1 LGQTALHLAV
11 GLGATEIVEILLSA
25 GAKVNALNSAGKNP
39 VQLAV
44 KNGDELVFM
53 LLLKSGA
60 DLQSRDPGGNNLLHL
75 ACAGTEPARERLVKA
90 ILKHNVSVNERNF
103 SDYTPLHIAVTSGSR
118 ALIDLLLAAGA
129 RIDARLPDGRSAL
142 FICRHEFIG
151 YLLDRNADSGLKS
164 NDGRTAFVE
173 ALLSQ
178 DRERIA
184 AFKASGHF
192 GVEPKAFRIGN
203 EDVTLWEAAAS
214 GNLAQLRGIL
224 QAEASQV
231 QLREV
236 QFGETA
242 LHRAVLAERAAAVE
256 LLLAAGA
263 QPSAGNH
270 LWRTPLH
277 YGAATGNLAVVKMLV
292 EAGSNVFALDARGS
306 TPLHE
311 AAAARHTEVYE
322 FLLRNGAI
330 DSTRNNNGLSAAD
343 MLK

>member
-1 LGQTALHLAV
+1 MGNTALHLAV
-11 GLGATEIVEILLSA
+11 NLGATEIVRILLSA
-25 GAKVNALNSAGKNP
+25 GADVNALNLSGKSP
-39 VQLAV
+39 VQLAA
-44 KNGDELVFM
+44 KNGAEEVFM
-53 LLLKSGA
+53 QLFKGGA
-60 DLQSRDPGGNNLLHL
+60 DLQGRDPGGNNLLHL
-75 ACAGTEPARERLVKA
+75 ACAGTEPARERLVRV
-90 ILKHNVSVNERNF
+90 ILKQNVAVNERNY

-129 RIDARLPDGRSAL
+129 RLDARLPDGRSAL
-142 FICRHEFIG
+142 FICRKEFIG
-151 YLLDRNADSGLKS
+151 FLLDRNADPGLKN

-192 GVEPKAFRIGN
+192 GVKPKAFRIGN
-203 EDVTLWEAAAS
+203 EDVTLWGAAAS
-214 GNLAQLRGIL
+214 GNLAQLRVIL

-263 QPSAGNH
+263 KPSAGNH
-270 LWRTPLH
+270 LGRTPLH

-292 EAGSNVFALDARGS
+292 EAGSNVFFFFFRG
-306 TPLHE
+306 
-311 AAAARHTEVYE
+311 
-322 FLLRNGAI
+322 
-330 DSTRNNNGLSAAD
+330 
-343 MLK
+343 